1 MVECCPACG
10 GMWMGAEVFDRLMSV
25 EVRKPAAPGELRDG
39 SQALGPVAYLKCPVC
54 RKPMNR
60 RNFGRPGA
68 VVVDE
73 CRRDGLWLDR
83 GELERI
89 AALLREAPA
98 GAAIDHHLPLPLST
112 RGERALPVG
121 PVGLPPLERVLAA
134 LRALLGSG

>member
-10 GMWMGAEVFDRLMSV
+10 GMWMGAEVFDRLMAW
-25 EVRKPAAPGELRDG
+25 EVRKPGGPGQFPDG
-39 SQALGPVAYLKCPVC
+39 SPALGPVVYLKCPVC

-68 VVVDE
+68 LVVDE

-89 AALLREAPA
+89 AAHLREAEA
-98 GAAIDHHLPLPLST
+98 GAPADQDVSLPLPT
-112 RGERALPVG
+112 RGERAVPLG

-134 LRALLGSG
+134 LKGLLG